1 MVTFRNVLEV
11 IAAVHEVSVEKA
23 AEIIYRNTL
32 SLYFP
37 WELLIVCWKE
47 NGIGMIVSNF
57 VFVVYIVVYVILCR
71 VRENGTP
78 CYCFYELDHMNV
90 IF

>member
-1 MVTFRNVLEV
+1 MNLVVFCMFSQHCVVILRNVLEV

-37 WELLIVCWKE
+37 WELFVVCWK
-47 NGIGMIVSNF
+47 GKRKG
-57 VFVVYIVVYVILCR
+57 LKW
-71 VRENGTP
+71 G
-78 CYCFYELDHMNV
+78 
-90 IF
+90 